1 VFEDVMR
8 LLANQTSSRPRWRLL
23 PGWGGG
29 TRSGAWLLA
38 VSIAGA
44 ALAVGTVHTITLCVV
59 TAALAVATALTWW
72 GAEPTNARPA
82 ATLLLVTG
90 VVLTAYTALQ
100 CVPMPMAWLWKI
112 APRNADVW
120 SRALTPLHEEGPRW
134 APVSLDPTAT
144 RIEVLK
150 GVAYLLAF
158 VTALR
163 VARRR
168 GGVSFLSGVL
178 VVTGLVLAIAAV
190 LHPAFNAH
198 KLFGI
203 FDPLPQAT
211 NRHVAPFLNPNNLAS
226 YLNIAFCIALAS
238 AVSDEPRLPRPISAS
253 IAVLLAATQVWVAS
267 RGGVGAMVL
276 GALLVVV
283 VSRGGSITR
292 NQRAAGASLSIVIA
306 LTAGVFLFVLGGSE
320 AASSELLNTNAAMK
334 LELFREALHMVP
346 AYPIFGTGRGAFE
359 STFPAF
365 RGSIWITTYTHPE
378 NVLLQWAIEW
388 GAPVA
393 LAGLAAVAFG
403 LRPRA
408 ALARSAMAAGAWA
421 AIVAVAVQNLVD
433 LGSEIPGLMLAVVVC
448 AAIVVGG
455 TAGHEA
461 RWRVERWGRTPRA
474 VATAGVLAAGL
485 AIAMAANR
493 INEELGADRM
503 ALHDAAAERQTSAET
518 MHARVRAAM
527 LRHPAEPYLPFIL
540 GWRAEHAHDDDPMTW
555 IEATLDRARVYAPA
569 HLVLA
574 HVLLRRS
581 PSQARLEYRL
591 TAEQA
596 PELAFLVGAEG
607 AQIVGGYYDAMEV
620 VAPSGQS
627 GPAVL
632 DVMGEAI
639 QWRLPATRV
648 RLDAELAARMPGAA
662 GPALRAA
669 NDAVEDLEGGEASPW
684 CEGTSRDG
692 CAARALALAKR
703 AQELSP
709 RNCDPHALR
718 AQVLISIGD
727 SAAALRDFASAAD
740 GAEDRVACLKR
751 FVTLAVKEHDAEQA
765 TVAITKIAD
774 AGCSSDDECAGNLAW
789 SANEEETRGR
799 SPSALALY
807 KRAYDRAPGNDDLLA
822 NVARLAASAGLHT
835 EAAEDYERLARK
847 QPQEPRW
854 KRAATAQRSAL

>member
-1 VFEDVMR
+1 MR
-8 LLANQTSSRPRWRLL
+8 LLVNPSGRPRWRLL
-23 PGWGGG
+23 PGWGWG

-38 VSIAGA
+38 GSIAGA
-44 ALAVGTVHTITLCVV
+44 ALAVGTVHTTTLCVV
-59 TAALAVATALTWW
+59 TAALAVAAALTWW

-90 VVLTAYTALQ
+90 VGLTAYTALQ
-100 CVPMPMAWLWKI
+100 CVPMPMAWLWRI

-178 VVTGLVLAIAAV
+178 VGTGLVLALAAV

-198 KLFGI
+198 RLFGVV
-203 FDPLPQAT
+203 DPLPQTT

-226 YLNIAFCIALAS
+226 YLNIAFCLALAS
-238 AVSDEPRLPRPISAS
+238 AASVEPRLPRPISGS
-253 IAVLLAATQVWVAS
+253 IALLLAATQVWVAS

-276 GALLVVV
+276 GALLVAV
-283 VSRGGSITR
+283 VSRGAAISG
-292 NQRAAGASLSIVIA
+292 NQRAAGTSLSVLIA
-306 LTAGVFLFVLGGSE
+306 LTAAAFLFVLGGSE
-320 AASSELLNTNAAMK
+320 AASSELLNTQTAMK
-334 LELFREALHMVP
+334 LQLFREAVHMVP

-393 LAGLAAVAFG
+393 LAGLTAIAFG

-421 AIVAVAVQNLVD
+421 GIVAVAVQNLVD

-455 TAGHEA
+455 TAGHEP
-461 RWRVERWGRTPRA
+461 RWRVERWGRAPRA
-474 VATAGVLAAGL
+474 IATAGVLAAAL
-485 AIAMAANR
+485 AIAMAASR
-493 INEELGADRM
+493 IDEELGADRM
-503 ALHDAAAERQTSAET
+503 ALHDAAAEKQASAET
-518 MHARVRAAM
+518 MHTMVRAAM
-527 LRHPAEPYLPFIL
+527 MRHPSEPYLPFIL
-540 GWRAEHAHDDDPMTW
+540 GWRAEHTHDDDPMTW
-555 IEATLDRARVYAPA
+555 IEATLDRAHVYAPA

-574 HVLLRRS
+574 HFLLRRS

-596 PELAFLVGAEG
+596 PELATLVGMEG
-607 AQIVGGYYDAMEV
+607 AQVVGGYYDALEL
-620 VAPSGQS
+620 APSGKN
-627 GPAVL
+627 GTGVL
-632 DVMGEAI
+632 DVMGAAIEA
-639 QWRLPATRV
+639 RLPATRA
-648 RLDAELAARMPGAA
+648 RLDAELASRLPGIA

-669 NDAVEDLEGGEASPW
+669 NDAVEDLEGGDAAPW
-684 CEGTSRDG
+684 CQGTSRDG

-703 AQELSP
+703 AEDLSP
-709 RNCDPHALR
+709 RICDPHALR
-718 AQVLISIGD
+718 AHVLISIGD
-727 SAAALRDFASAAD
+727 SATALRDLASAAD
-740 GAEDRVACLKR
+740 GVEDRVSCLKT
-751 FVTLAVKEHDAEQA
+751 FVTLAVQEHDAERA
-765 TVAITKIAD
+765 TLAIAKIAD

-789 SANEEETRGR
+789 SANEEEQRGR
-799 SPSALALY
+799 GPSALVLY
-807 KRAYDRAPGNDDLLA
+807 KRAYDRAPANDALLA

-854 KRAATAQRSAL
+854 KRAADAQRSAL